1 MERDTKYQRDI
12 NTVQDNTSLV
22 TKTPW
27 LRYTRWDKKFTGQD
41 INGLHALT
49 DPPQATT
56 AEEKLIW
63 DAVGKTLERCW
74 EGYHNCLER
83 EWDLIPFWLRSV
95 TLEKEDTKSFRT
107 YIAPYTLSR
116 YIGYWQSY
124 ILFCYRMFGL
134 KDTRLEFT
142 TPQFQNLIAIRGIVD
157 SQDEDQMEE
166 LETLL
171 FNLSVSLIC
180 HSDYAKEPSSL
191 IYYSG
196 VRGYNVD
203 YKQWRKPQDY
213 TTILAGVQFCMRVI
227 MLEHALPTGLRDEFT
242 DSTSVTPVMQFR
254 KVRKWLIDGGGKS
267 RTLETLIIDTPFGR
281 IHRTLNYGIAASR
294 DSTARSRIRWSADS
308 KTLYFDGRALKLKEL
323 VEFIHELLNTA
334 ERIMANDLLF
344 QQDEDMPEFDLE
356 VMDNPGKH
364 DAGYYFALQESDAWN
379 KARVRMVQ
387 RIQKAKIVGDWFKN
401 MGDGMDI
408 SEVARD
414 NYSRRDQQFREI
426 LALLMMFTCGLSG
439 RGTEMTSLRW
449 MNTMNGDRSIYI
461 EDRQLMFVTEYHKS
475 MALMDDQKVR
485 VNIHGLINH
494 RLSPGFCHTESAS
507 CLDYIL
513 QMFFRFNL

>member
-1 MERDTKYQRDI
+1 MERDKKHQQEI

-41 INGLHALT
+41 MNELHALT

-63 DAVGKTLERCW
+63 DVVGKTLERCW

-95 TLEKEDTKSFRT
+95 TLEKEDTKPFRT

-116 YIGYWQSY
+116 YIGYWQGY

-157 SQDEDQMEE
+157 SQSQDQAEE

-254 KVRKWLIDGGGKS
+254 RVRKWLIDGGGKS
-267 RTLETLIIDTPFGR
+267 RTLGTLIVDTPFGR

-294 DSTARSRIRWSADS
+294 DSIARSRIRWSADS

-323 VEFIHELLNTA
+323 VAFIHELLNTA
-334 ERIMANDLLF
+334 EQIMAHDLLF

-356 VMDNPGKH
+356 VMDNPARH
-364 DAGYYFALQESDAWN
+364 DAGYYFALRESDAWN

-387 RIQKAKIVGDWFKN
+387 RIQKAKLVGDWFEN

-408 SEVARD
+408 SEVARN
-414 NYSRRDQQFREI
+414 NYAQKDEQFREI
-426 LALLMMFTCGLSG
+426 LAILMMFTCGLSG

-449 MNTMNGDRSIYI
+449 MNTMDGDRSIYI

-485 VNIHGLINH
+485 VNIHG
-494 RLSPGFCHTESAS
+494 
-507 CLDYIL
+507 
-513 QMFFRFNL
+513 